1 MEINDL
7 LDDDDKLTPNQLCDH
22 FIGLITGLNSTPLW
36 LALQMELRVESVTYG
51 DTIKT
56 CDAITRVLTQFISH
70 EQQVAEKAASD
81 RTAGR
86 ALTAAEELTAT
97 GNKDPIKTTLDGKPK
112 DPCPLCKKMG
122 HWKSQC
128 FQNPNADLET
138 KKLALRIAP
147 KLSLIHI

>member
-1 MEINDL
+1 M
-7 LDDDDKLTPNQLCDH
+7 
-22 FIGLITGLNSTPLW
+22 
-36 LALQMELRVESVTYG
+36 
-51 DTIKT
+51 
-56 CDAITRVLTQFISH
+56 LTQFISH

-97 GNKDPIKTTLDGKPK
+97 GNKDPSKTTLDGKPK

-138 KKLALRIAP
+138 KRLALRIAP
-147 KLSLIHI
+147 KSPAGQALAKVKAAEKKAATTTTTTGPEQKDEDAAAALAAARMDDVVVHLDSDE